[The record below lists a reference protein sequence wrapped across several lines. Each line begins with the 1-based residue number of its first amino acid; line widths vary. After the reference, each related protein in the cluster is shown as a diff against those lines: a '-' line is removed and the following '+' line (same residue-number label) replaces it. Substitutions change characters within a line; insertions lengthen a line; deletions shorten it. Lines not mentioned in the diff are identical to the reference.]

1 MNRVDTAQL
10 QALKYRGRP
19 IFLPVS
25 DLTWTD
31 YVEAA
36 ASKRSLTPSEKE
48 VIAFI
53 SNSPSQ
59 TVKDFSSQI
68 KHKKEVKESTVTSSL
83 TNIYNKFEI
92 PGNAKGKFLILKNI
106 LVNGFTEERNNS
118 QGLTGHGLVRV
129 HSSFPSH
136 DFVIALRE
144 AASKTQSTEDEVIIM
159 QTFAPNLKDFRD
171 PLQECLSSGISV
183 RVLLAW
189 PYSQAATLRE
199 EVLRRYAANIEYD
212 FSDVMHEVKANIEL
226 LRDIRSRSNK
236 PKHLA
241 IRLYDTLPSL
251 ALYKVGAKAYVSPF
265 LHGRLA
271 VDTFQLELDLNSA
284 NQVLV
289 KPILQDLEDMWMI
302 SKDFTPFLDGN
313 WNNDLKN
320 LFLFDD
326 SHV

>member
-1 MNRVDTAQL
+1 M
-10 QALKYRGRP
+10 
-19 IFLPVS
+19 
-25 DLTWTD
+25 
-31 YVEAA
+31 EAA
-36 ASKRSLTPSEKE
+36 ASKRRLTPCEQE

-59 TVKDFSSQI
+59 TVKDLSSQI
-68 KHKKEVKESTVTSSL
+68 KHKKGVRESTVTTSL
-83 TNIYNKFEI
+83 TNIYKKFGI
-92 PGNAKGKFLILKNI
+92 PGNAKGKFLILKNL
-106 LVNGFTEERNNS
+106 LVNGCTEERNNS
-118 QGLTGHGLVRV
+118 LGLTGHGLVRV
-129 HSSFPSH
+129 HSSFPTH
-136 DFVIALRE
+136 DFAIALRE
-144 AASKTQSTEDEVIIM
+144 AASKTQSAESEVVIM

-171 PLQECLSSGISV
+171 PLQECLSSGIGV

-199 EVLRRYAANIEYD
+199 EVLRRYAANIKYNL
-212 FSDVMHEVKANIEL
+212 SNVMCEVKANIEL
-226 LRDIRSRSNK
+226 LIDIRSRSNN

-265 LHGRLA
+265 LHGTLA

-289 KPILQDLEDMWMI
+289 EPILQDLEDMWMI

-313 WNNDLKN
+313 WNSDLKN

-326 SHV
+326 THV

>member
-1 MNRVDTAQL
+1 
-10 QALKYRGRP
+10 
-19 IFLPVS
+19 VS
-25 DLTWTD
+25 DATWKN

-36 ASKRSLTPSEKE
+36 ASKRGLTPSEKE

-59 TVKDFSSQI
+59 TVKGFSSQI
-68 KHKKEVKESTVTSSL
+68 KRNKGVKESTITTSL

-92 PGNAKGKFLILKNI
+92 PGKAKGKFLILKNI
-106 LVNGFTEERNNS
+106 LINGCTEEHSNS
-118 QGLTGHGLVRV
+118 LGLTGHGLVRV
-129 HSSFPSH
+129 HSSFPNH
-136 DFVIALRE
+136 DFALGMRE
-144 AASKTQSTEDEVIIM
+144 AASKMQSTESEVVIM
-159 QTFAPNLKDFRD
+159 QTFAPNLEDFRD

-199 EVLRRYAANIEYD
+199 EVLRRYATNIKYDFKDVLNEVLKNIE
-212 FSDVMHEVKANIEL
+212 FLSE
-226 LRDIRSRSNK
+226 IRSRSNK

-265 LHGRLA
+265 LHGALA
-271 VDTFQLELDLNSA
+271 VDTFQLELDLNSV
-284 NQVLV
+284 NQVLA
-289 KPILQDLEDMWMI
+289 KPILRDLENMWMI
-302 SKDFTPFLDGN
+302 SKDFTPFLDGY
-313 WNNDLKN
+313 WRNDLRN